1 MNDRDELGELPSIA
15 PARDDIATRR
25 ATPRRAD
32 SGRSGGGGVPPFFSL
47 LLAVLV
53 LGLSVSGYFLATQQQ
68 ALSEAQAARAQA
80 EARLARIEDQLSLTG
95 QALSET
101 ENETQSQINFWES
114 EIRKLWD
121 VSNKRNREWIEANQ
135 AALKSLKN
143 SVEAQGAT
151 VKSVAAQASDLR
163 KALEAQAQ
171 LIDDVKA
178 LKTRSNELLALQR
191 SLTDQ
196 LIATTQTAKA
206 LEASLATRVKDNEE
220 AITAI
225 DGSRRDIVRRL
236 TTLSDRL
243 SALEGTA
250 PTAQTLTP
258 SSAP

>member
-25 ATPRRAD
+25 PTSRRAEPP
-32 SGRSGGGGVPPFFSL
+32 RGGVPPLFSL

-53 LGLSVSGYFLATQQQ
+53 LGLSVSGYFLASQQQ
-68 ALSEAQAARAQA
+68 ALAEAQAARAQA

-121 VSNKRNREWIEANQ
+121 VTNKRNRAWIEENQ
-135 AALKSLKN
+135 AAVKRRTNDLES
-143 SVEAQGAT
+143 QGST
-151 VKSVAAQASDLR
+151 VKSVAAQASDLKR
-163 KALEAQAQ
+163 ALAAQAE
-171 LIDDVKA
+171 LVSDVKA
-178 LKTRSNELLALQR
+178 LKTRSNELLARQR
-191 SLTDQ
+191 SITDQ
-196 LIATTQTAKA
+196 LNATTQTAKA
-206 LEASLATRVKDNEE
+206 LEATLAQRVKDNEE

-225 DGSRRDIVRRL
+225 DGSRRDMVRRL

-243 SALEGTA
+243 TALEGGA
-250 PTAQTLTP
+250 PAAQTLTP
-258 SSAP
+258 ISGP